1 MEPSPRDEVLVEL
14 YGALYASQREES
26 YLSLDALARILVECV
41 GDDAELL
48 AEFIYTEYDKRQAP
62 AA

>member
-1 MEPSPRDEVLVEL
+1 MEPSPRDVVLVEL

-26 YLSLDALARILVECV
+26 YLPLDALARILVECV

-48 AEFIYTEYDKRQAP
+48 AEFIYTAYDERQAL